1 MFKVMMLVRRKPGLT
16 HEEFRRH
23 YESTHVPLAL
33 GTIPQIR
40 GYVRNY
46 IRPEQDFVQPD
57 DDQQNSG
64 YDCITEFWYEDK
76 AAWEE
81 VKKRYR
87 EGDLAAIMEADE
99 VQFMDRDQM
108 KVLIA
113 EECVSRVEPLS

>member
-23 YESTHVPLAL
+23 YESIHVPLAL

-46 IRPEQDFVQPD
+46 IRPEQDFVRPG

-99 VQFMDRDQM
+99 VQFMDREQM

-113 EECVSRVEPLS
+113 EECVSRVEP